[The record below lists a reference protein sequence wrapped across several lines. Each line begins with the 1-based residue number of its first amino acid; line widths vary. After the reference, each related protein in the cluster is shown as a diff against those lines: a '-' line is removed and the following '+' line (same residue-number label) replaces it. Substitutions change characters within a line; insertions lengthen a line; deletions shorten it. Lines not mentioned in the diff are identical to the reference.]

1 MSSPYNKSSSLC
13 ILNRSSY
20 LQFSV
25 PVTDLPLWK
34 SKWLAGRM
42 RRMCVVYKELA
53 GPGVVVATKKQTIS
67 VVRVNISFEALG
79 VCVCMN

>member
-1 MSSPYNKSSSLC
+1 MTLYMYVFPYNKSSSLC
-13 ILNRSSY
+13 ILNWSSY

-25 PVTDLPLWK
+25 PVTDLWM
-34 SKWLAGRM
+34 SKWLAGCM

-67 VVRVNISFEALG
+67 VV
-79 VCVCMN
+79 